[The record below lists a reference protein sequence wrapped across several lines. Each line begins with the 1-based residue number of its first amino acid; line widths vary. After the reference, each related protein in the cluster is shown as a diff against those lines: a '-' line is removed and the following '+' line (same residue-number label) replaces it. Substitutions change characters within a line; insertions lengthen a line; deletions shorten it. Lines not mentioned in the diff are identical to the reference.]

1 MAHIPGYTYGTTE
14 VARSP
19 VSLEELEQL
28 KQTMHLADEDHEYLR
43 LAGEVLS
50 EQVDELF
57 EYWMS
62 LFGPVFMSYFQGADG
77 VPDDQYLGAVHPR
90 FVQWIFDTCN
100 RPYDQ
105 EWLDYQHEIGLRH
118 HRAKKNQTDDV
129 DSVPVV
135 HLRYLWAVVPPMST
149 IRDFLARRGHSE
161 EEVEK
166 MHQAWIKALMLSV
179 TL

>member
-28 KQTMHLADEDHEYLR
+28 KQTMHFADEDHEYLR

>member
-28 KQTMHLADEDHEYLR
+28 KQTMHFADEDHEYLR

-62 LFGPVFMSYFQGADG
+62 LFGPVFMSYFQGAGG
-77 VPDDQYLGAVHPR
+77 VPDDPSLGAAQRRRHPE
-90 FVQWIFDTCN
+90 ILSSCPAPN
-100 RPYDQ
+100 RQQAPNSP
-105 EWLDYQHEIGLRH
+105 HNIG
-118 HRAKKNQTDDV
+118 
-129 DSVPVV
+129 
-135 HLRYLWAVVPPMST
+135 
-149 IRDFLARRGHSE
+149 
-161 EEVEK
+161 
-166 MHQAWIKALMLSV
+166 
-179 TL
+179 